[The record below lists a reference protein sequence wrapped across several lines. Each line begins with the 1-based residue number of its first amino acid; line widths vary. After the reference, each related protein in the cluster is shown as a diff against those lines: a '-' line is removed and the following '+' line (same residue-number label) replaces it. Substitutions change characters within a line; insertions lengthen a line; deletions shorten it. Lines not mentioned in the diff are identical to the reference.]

1 MPETIDKLEEENE
14 KRGVELSIEQK
25 KALIRKA
32 QTMYGKDWR
41 KFFPNITSG
50 LDWEALKFRLQ

>member
-32 QTMYGKDWR
+32 QAMYGKDWR
-41 KFFPNITSG
+41 KFLPNITSG